1 LESVH
6 NKAAAT
12 AASSSSPME
21 ELEKPDPWELYNYAI
36 KASATKAKYCQRLR
50 AFLDFL
56 GYEEDALEDKARAIA
71 AKARIDSNYAFNC
84 LLRFFQMQR
93 RRIERKEIV
102 VGTVRNYAKAIKL
115 FYEMV
120 ELNVAWQKI
129 MRGLPRGRR
138 YAGDHAPTLQEI
150 RMMTDY

>member
-1 LESVH
+1 
-6 NKAAAT
+6 
-12 AASSSSPME
+12 
-21 ELEKPDPWELYNYAI
+21 
-36 KASATKAKYCQRLR
+36 
-50 AFLDFL
+50 
-56 GYEEDALEDKARAIA
+56 
-71 AKARIDSNYAFNC
+71 
-84 LLRFFQMQR
+84 MQR